1 MANTKSAKK
10 AIRVSFR
17 KKNVNSN
24 IKKAYRTA
32 RTDAVKA
39 IITKSS
45 KLKVTLNKAFSEI
58 DKAAK
63 KGVIHKNTANR
74 YKSRLNLLANKQS
87 ES

>member
-39 IITKSS
+39 ITTKSS
-45 KLKVTLNKAFSEI
+45 KLKVTINKAFSEI